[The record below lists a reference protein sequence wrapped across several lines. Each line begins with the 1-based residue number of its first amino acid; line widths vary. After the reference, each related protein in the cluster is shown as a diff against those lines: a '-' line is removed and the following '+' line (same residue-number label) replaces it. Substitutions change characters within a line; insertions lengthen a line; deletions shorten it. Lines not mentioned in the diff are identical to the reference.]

1 MTRKENDEYNAY
13 ICDKADMLL
22 GFYAMSGADPVHV
35 NYCNKCM
42 YCSSRQKEE

>member
-22 GFYAMSGADPVHV
+22 GPRS
-35 NYCNKCM
+35 CELLQQM
-42 YCSSRQKEE
+42 YVLQFKTEGGMKNE